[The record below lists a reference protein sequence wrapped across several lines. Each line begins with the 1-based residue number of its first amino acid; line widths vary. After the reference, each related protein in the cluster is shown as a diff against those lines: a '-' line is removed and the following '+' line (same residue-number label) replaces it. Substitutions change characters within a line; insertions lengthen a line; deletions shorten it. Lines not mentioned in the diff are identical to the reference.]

1 MTNDE
6 YYAYVRAWKERFE
19 LQDKNRKLLARRA
32 RRDAKAIAKMLY
44 RDFSVSTVYL
54 FGSALDDMRFR
65 ETSDIDLAVLGLAVE
80 RYWDS
85 LRAIENITVF
95 PCDLIMLENASSRL
109 KHRVYTKGV
118 LLHDPRSKSSV
129 LTES

>member
-65 ETSDIDLAVLGLAVE
+65 ETSDID
-80 RYWDS
+80 RFS
-85 LRAIENITVF
+85 RLRR
-95 PCDLIMLENASSRL
+95 SSRP
-109 KHRVYTKGV
+109 V
-118 LLHDPRSKSSV
+118 LWKMIHGRALEVIIPNCCIKSLDTEPEEMNTRHIPN
-129 LTES
+129 LTLSQQ